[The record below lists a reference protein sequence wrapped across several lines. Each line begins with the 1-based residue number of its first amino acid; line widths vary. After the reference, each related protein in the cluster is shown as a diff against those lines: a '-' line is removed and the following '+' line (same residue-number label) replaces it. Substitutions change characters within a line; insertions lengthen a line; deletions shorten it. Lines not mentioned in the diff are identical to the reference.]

1 MKKTS
6 PLTSTCEKSTS
17 MTNVAATS
25 AICKLPPLPVSKKFY
40 ASIRQRVTDSCNC
53 LPNGKE
59 VCKSALALID
69 TYLAMGEADIDW
81 RPIECS
87 LIFAL
92 VKPEIDRA
100 MERSRAAKARA
111 ARKKKTMESAVL
123 PDDISGVEMHECVPA
138 NQPDIENPVTQ
149 LSRDEEYAP
158 FPETAGLSRRQ
169 RRAMSRSPKRK
180 WAKISSGGG
189 KVGMH

>member
-6 PLTSTCEKSTS
+6 PLSSTSEKSRS
-17 MTNVAATS
+17 ITNGAATS

-40 ASIRQRVTDSCNC
+40 AAIRQRVTDSCAC

-69 TYLAMGEADIDW
+69 TYLAMGEADLDW

-100 MERSRAAKARA
+100 IERSKAAKARA
-111 ARKKKTMESAVL
+111 ARKKKTMENAVI
-123 PDDISGVEMHECVPA
+123 PDDMSGVEIQRYMPA
-138 NQPDIENPVTQ
+138 NQPDIENPAVQ
-149 LSRDEEYAP
+149 FSRDEDSPAC
-158 FPETAGLSRRQ
+158 PETAGLSRRQ

-180 WAKISSGGG
+180 WAKIGSGGG
-189 KVGMH
+189 KV

>member
-40 ASIRQRVTDSCNC
+40 ASIRQRVTDSCAC

-69 TYLAMGEADIDW
+69 TYLAMGEADLDW
-81 RPIECS
+81 RPIECR

-100 MERSRAAKARA
+100 IERSKAAKARA

-123 PDDISGVEMHECVPA
+123 PDDISGVELQGCMPP
-138 NQPDIENPVTQ
+138 NQLDIENPVTQ
-149 LSRDEEYAP
+149 FSCDENYP
-158 FPETAGLSRRQ
+158 MCPETISLPRRQ

-189 KVGMH
+189 KM